1 MGFTLRKE
9 GSDFFNE
16 LFYHLPKEAE
26 FITFGT
32 EDYSSWNKGFLRRFG
47 TLLWKALQKISCG
60 NKL

>member
-16 LFYHLPKEAE
+16 LFYHLPKEAK

-32 EDYSSWNKGFLRRFG
+32 EVTLAGTRASSEDLAHYYGRHCK
-47 TLLWKALQKISCG
+47 K
-60 NKL
+60 